1 MKNQKGTGLSR
12 EQLKEVK
19 AIVGFI
25 KLIQKV
31 GGAFEGFRI
40 ILIPTHGKPFVA
52 QSSRT
57 ERGEELL
64 EAVTAQSVR
73 PPYSFG
79 THLHEGKRN
88 QDEDQES

>member
-1 MKNQKGTGLSR
+1 MKNHKVSGLSR
-12 EQLKEVK
+12 EQVKEGK

-25 KLIQKV
+25 KLIHKV
-31 GGAFEGFRI
+31 GGVFEGFRI

-73 PPYSFG
+73 PPYCFG